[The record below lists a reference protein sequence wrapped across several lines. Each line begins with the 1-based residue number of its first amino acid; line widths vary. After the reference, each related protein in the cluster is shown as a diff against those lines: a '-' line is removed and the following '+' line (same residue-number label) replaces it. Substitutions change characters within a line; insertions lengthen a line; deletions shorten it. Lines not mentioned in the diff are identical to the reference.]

1 MSNCFTCRTKGFNE
15 IFFHGKLIDQF
26 KRAETEY
33 FFFSNCLEG
42 LAVGHQRFAVQSF
55 FRFSSFHFQL
65 LWRPLS
71 LCLCLCLCVC
81 LYLFLSMPNLD
92 LVRLQFTRTQVIVDQ
107 PLIGAVAGAGDGD
120 GDGDG
125 LRRTAIGSCRLV
137 SDD

>member
-1 MSNCFTCRTKGFNE
+1 MAAFVS
-15 IFFHGKLIDQF
+15 
-26 KRAETEY
+26 
-33 FFFSNCLEG
+33 
-42 LAVGHQRFAVQSF
+42 
-55 FRFSSFHFQL
+55 
-65 LWRPLS
+65 LS
-71 LCLCLCLCVC
+71 LSLRLS
-81 LYLFLSMPNLD
+81 LFVSMPNLD